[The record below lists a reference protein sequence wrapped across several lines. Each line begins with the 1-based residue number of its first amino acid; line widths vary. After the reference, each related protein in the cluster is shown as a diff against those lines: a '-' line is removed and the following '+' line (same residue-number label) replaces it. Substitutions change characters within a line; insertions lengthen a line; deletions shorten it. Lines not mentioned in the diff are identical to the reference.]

1 MQIIF
6 TDKCKKNIIY
16 SEGGIKLN
24 LNGYAFYNADLSNTD
39 IEKLTLDDIKLDKI
53 ICKNTITDIYDLP
66 NNLFDFTIFQG
77 CFLSTIYKTPDQY
90 PS

>member
-24 LNGYAFYNADLSNTD
+24 LNGYAFYDANLSSTD
-39 IEKLTLDDIKLDKI
+39 IKTLTLDDIKLDKI
-53 ICKNTITDIYDLP
+53 ICSVVCCLWMPLLYILLDLILASYFA
-66 NNLFDFTIFQG
+66 NFFAHFVALV
-77 CFLSTIYKTPDQY
+77 
-90 PS
+90 

>member
-24 LNGYAFYNADLSNTD
+24 LNGYAFYDADLSNTD
-39 IEKLTLDDIKLDKI
+39 IKTLTLDDIKSK
-53 ICKNTITDIYDLP
+53 
-66 NNLFDFTIFQG
+66 
-77 CFLSTIYKTPDQY
+77 S
-90 PS
+90 